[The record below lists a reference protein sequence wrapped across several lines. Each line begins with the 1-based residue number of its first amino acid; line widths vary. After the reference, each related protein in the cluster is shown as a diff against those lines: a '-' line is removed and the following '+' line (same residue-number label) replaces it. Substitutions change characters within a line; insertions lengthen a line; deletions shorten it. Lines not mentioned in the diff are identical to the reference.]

1 MCRKTNNLT
10 ETLLFYVREY
20 LNYFSYVTEMQG
32 RLCDNL
38 AYIDLAKYDQ
48 VRCQPPIF
56 LQGWVFHQSQMPPG
70 WNAQEYGPWE
80 PVSILTIPNIPSRY
94 HSGTVN
100 DHTDIIAYVPNN
112 IPQVH
117 PTRGYRSANLQKIK
131 MLLCGPRIM
140 ENVSQEL
147 D

>member
-1 MCRKTNNLT
+1 
-10 ETLLFYVREY
+10 
-20 LNYFSYVTEMQG
+20 
-32 RLCDNL
+32 
-38 AYIDLAKYDQ
+38 
-48 VRCQPPIF
+48 
-56 LQGWVFHQSQMPPG
+56 MPPG

-100 DHTDIIAYVPNN
+100 DHTAIIAYVPSN

-131 MLLCGPRIM
+131 MLLCGPRKNGKCKSGARLSPPCVHNHTAVYLAGVLAYNPGAHRSTFRCLHTIDAGTNVRPAGYTM
-140 ENVSQEL
+140 EILQGIIG
-147 D
+147 